1 MITPIDIKGK
11 TLGFIDSRIGGRK
24 ENQDSAGIK
33 DTPLGYLVVVCDGMG
48 GMRLE
53 LSNVFIGFP

>member
-1 MITPIDIKGK
+1 MLTPIDIKGE

-33 DTPLGYLVVVCDGMG
+33 ETHFGY
-48 GMRLE
+48 
-53 LSNVFIGFP
+53 